1 MGNGNRYD
9 DPRQS
14 DQSQQTRD
22 GRQVQGT
29 DRMQNEVYGNQGRD
43 RISQSQQMV
52 AQELN
57 GVLSH
62 LQNAEMTF
70 EQRGVR
76 AATGEYTAAIRA
88 ADSID
93 QQAVARE
100 RDNVRQMLQS
110 QNLDAQTRRA
120 LVQEDADL
128 HTLQR
133 APGFARANFALLMI
147 RNGDQYY
154 GTQLLLEAQ
163 QKDPEM
169 NQDPNFQR
177 HLKNA
182 IDAAPRAQQ
191 QQGGYDQ
198 QQQYQQPYD
207 QQRQQQQ
214 QPYDQRQQQQQ
225 PGDTQ
230 RQQVPQGD
238 QTQQQNQRVS
248 PLDAQNRSPVEAVQQ
263 MFSTVT
269 GPGTMS
275 PEVKQGF
282 QQAIA
287 AADAGQSPRMQ
298 ALMQAEAQAAQT
310 LRPLA
315 DQALVQ
321 KVTAQDQAAQ
331 TLIQQMT
338 PDKQQAAFQLYNAL
352 DKASTPQ
359 ERQQIQQQL
368 VALNPGLQQILQNR
382 DQIMGAQNIQA
393 LMNFMQIENALQA
406 EKNQQAITRFTYGMA
421 LAKNG
426 DNEEAKKYIGD
437 AIKLNNSTDPELKA
451 FWQRTAASMGV
462 PMDNTAPQTTTDQT
476 GRPTQQQGD
485 QVPAGTAA
493 AALQA
498 VEQKFQQVVAQKGD
512 VKAAYQQ
519 LAPEFQAAQ
528 QKADAEFTAL
538 VQQTTARDQQLQA
551 AIDAKLTPQVKAQL
565 QQLGAQ
571 IDAEKAKL
579 TPDAVALYNRYQDPS
594 TSDADRQA
602 IHAQLAQK
610 APNLAKLGD
619 QLEQTVGKDT
629 MMNIM
634 TLAADHA
641 KMQGALMG
649 RFLTRYYMA
658 DAAATAGD
666 TQNAQAQLGA
676 AFQTVPPEFQQAFA
690 QKPDVQTLAQK
701 VGIDLTKLPAPPDA
715 ILAQAGGAT
724 PTDQRTQQP
733 GTTGDRTQQ
742 PGATTDQSGNIAG
755 LNPENQGLRP
765 DQIMAKAQQA
775 LQQGGMTEATKKQ
788 FQDAI
793 KSADALYGPQ
803 DKQMTDQL
811 IQVLQ
816 TGKKADGSALTPQER
831 VQAHQLVQQEFSR
844 ATLGMQYRMAYGSV
858 LNQNKQYASAEA
870 VFKENVAVADKLP
883 LAAFQAELTQ
893 LGKDS
898 QNPQID
904 RASQADLFTMM
915 QSIQGSGTSKDDGL
929 LYMPI
934 TTRKQAALFYV
945 AGADGSGNGLVKPEQ
960 AAAMIDQATAKEKE
974 LYGVTD
980 DKLKTFD
987 PTLANMAKGVVP
999 LLPENIRKQKQNAD
1013 SFWSNAMV
1021 DGGTAAVVL
1030 TLAGLTASIVTKNP
1044 KIFGMLV
1051 EGEGAAAKLSLTGY
1065 AAIGTGALGLDIA
1078 GRHYIHQGL
1087 TGENE
1092 SWGNSA
1098 IHGIAGLGAV
1108 GAIMGT
1114 RSAAAN
1120 FLFKGAGA
1128 EGALT
1133 RFATNEAKMV
1143 TAADGTI
1150 TAVSRTAGQ
1159 ELTSTK
1165 TVGEFFTQ
1173 FSQGGREMTAAQK
1186 ALMTSTEPII
1196 GAGGVINADA
1206 VAAMQGMSRAQL
1218 TGLTQTFM
1226 KETGETAAKWYTPSG
1241 IAQRAGG
1248 LNPFSSLDLASASSG
1263 QLGMRSFYSGY
1274 TTALAGTGTY
1284 GSIAAMDRGVDPVT
1298 GKQMSYGESF
1308 MKTNFGSMSQNVFT
1322 EALMIGM
1329 MPIMKDGAMAKTV
1342 FQEGAGLKGNAWNAI
1357 KSPWSATSFGS
1368 MGTDALTSARYARTG
1383 MQAGQMA
1390 FVTTFPSLFNL
1401 NPAMKAYGGWQQS
1414 KAYGNQLDAMAK
1426 PITDQAAPTAAPVDQ
1441 QILNQQQRPAGQ
1453 TDAPVTP
1460 VQDNGQ
1466 PIQDQPVDQ
1475 NQQQQTGNLTQGTPG
1490 LGG

>member
-1 MGNGNRYD
+1 
-9 DPRQS
+9 
-14 DQSQQTRD
+14 
-22 GRQVQGT
+22 
-29 DRMQNEVYGNQGRD
+29 MQNEVYGNQGRD
-43 RISQSQQMV
+43 RISQTQQMV

-191 QQGGYDQ
+191 QQGYDQ
-198 QQQYQQPYD
+198 QQQQQVPYD
-207 QQRQQQQ
+207 QRQQQQ
-214 QPYDQRQQQQQ
+214 VPYDQRQQQQQ

-263 MFSTVT
+263 MFGTVT

-298 ALMQAEAQAAQT
+298 ALMQAEAQAAQAV
-310 LRPLA
+310 RPLA

-352 DKASTPQ
+352 DKSSTPA

-393 LMNFMQIENALQA
+393 LMNFMQVENALQA

-476 GRPTQQQGD
+476 GRQQQPQGD
-485 QVPAGTAA
+485 QIPAGTAA

-519 LAPEFQAAQ
+519 LTPEFVAAQ

-538 VQQTTARDQQLQA
+538 VQQTQARDQQLQA

-565 QQLGAQ
+565 QQLSQQ

-579 TPDAVALYNRYQDPS
+579 TPDAIALYNKYQDPS
-594 TSDADRQA
+594 TSEADRQA
-602 IHAQLAQK
+602 IHAQLGQK
-610 APNLAKLGD
+610 APNLVKLGD

-634 TLAADHA
+634 TLAADHQ
-641 KMQGALMG
+641 KLQGALMG
-649 RFLTRYYMA
+649 RFLTRYYLA
-658 DAAATAGD
+658 DTAATAGD
-666 TQNAQAQLGA
+666 MQNAQAQLGA
-676 AFQTVPPEFQQAFA
+676 AFQTVPQEFQQAFA
-690 QKPDVQTLAQK
+690 QKPDVQALAQK

-715 ILAQAGGAT
+715 VLAQAGGAAA
-724 PTDQRTQQP
+724 PTDGRTQQP
-733 GTTGDRTQQ
+733 GQTGDRTQQ

-816 TGKKADGSALTPQER
+816 TGKKADGSALSPQER

-883 LAAFQAELTQ
+883 LASFQAELTQ

-987 PTLANMAKGVVP
+987 PTLANMAKGIVP

-1044 KIFGMLV
+1044 RIFGMLV

-1065 AAIGTGALGLDIA
+1065 AAIGTAGLGLDIA
-1078 GRHYIHQGL
+1078 GRHYVHQAL

-1098 IHGIAGLGAV
+1098 IHGVAGLGAV

-1114 RSAAAN
+1114 RSAAAK
-1120 FLFKGAGA
+1120 FLFRGATPEAAAGRMLTETGLTGEAATGKFVSTLTQRGVTLTPELKAMEGSLTPVMVDGALNPQLAAELGRLSPASLARITGESITTA
-1128 EGALT
+1128 EGA
-1133 RFATNEAKMV
+1133 
-1143 TAADGTI
+1143 AAG
-1150 TAVSRTAGQ
+1150 
-1159 ELTSTK
+1159 
-1165 TVGEFFTQ
+1165 
-1173 FSQGGREMTAAQK
+1173 
-1186 ALMTSTEPII
+1186 
-1196 GAGGVINADA
+1196 
-1206 VAAMQGMSRAQL
+1206 
-1218 TGLTQTFM
+1218 
-1226 KETGETAAKWYTPSG
+1226 AKWYTPSG
-1241 IAQRAGG
+1241 FASRVAGA
-1248 LNPFSSLDLASASSG
+1248 NPFSTLDMANVTAG
-1263 QLGMRSFYSGY
+1263 KLGMRSFYSGY

-1298 GKQMSYGESF
+1298 GKQMSYAESF
-1308 MKTNFGSMSQNVFT
+1308 MKTNFNSMEQNVFT

-1329 MPIMKDGAMAKTV
+1329 MPVMKDGAIAKSV
-1342 FQEGAGLKGNAWNAI
+1342 FQEGAGLKSNAWNAI
-1357 KSPWSATSFGS
+1357 KSPWSATTFGS

-1383 MQAGQMA
+1383 LQAGQMA

-1401 NPAMKAYGGWQQS
+1401 SPAMKAYGGWQQS

-1426 PITDQAAPTAAPVDQ
+1426 PITDQAAPTAAPVDS
-1441 QILNQQQRPAGQ
+1441 QILNQQTRPAGQ

-1466 PIQDQPVDQ
+1466 PIQDQPVD

>member
-1 MGNGNRYD
+1 MGSNRYE
-9 DPRQS
+9 DPRNQT

-100 RDNVRQMLQS
+100 RDNVRQMLQG

-182 IDAAPRAQQ
+182 IDSAPRGQQ
-191 QQGGYDQ
+191 QQGGDQ
-198 QQQYQQPYD
+198 T
-207 QQRQQQQ
+207 QQQQ
-214 QPYDQRQQQQQ
+214 QPIDQRQQQQQ
-225 PGDTQ
+225 TRPGDTQ
-230 RQQVPQGD
+230 QQQVPQGD
-238 QTQQQNQRVS
+238 QSQQQQQRVS
-248 PLDAQNRSPVEAVQQ
+248 PLDAQGRTPVESVQQ

-269 GPGTMS
+269 GPRTMT

-287 AADAGQSPRMQ
+287 AADAGQSPKMQ
-298 ALMQAEAQAAQT
+298 SLLQAEAQAAQAV
-310 LRPLA
+310 RPLA

-331 TLIQQMT
+331 TLIKQMT
-338 PDKQQAAFQLYNAL
+338 PEKQQAAFQLYNAM

-393 LMNFMQIENALQA
+393 LMNYMTVENAVQA

-426 DNEEAKKYIGD
+426 DSEEAKKYIGD
-437 AIKLNNSTDPELKA
+437 AVKLNNSTDPELKA

-462 PMDNTAPQTTTDQT
+462 PLDNTAPQTTTDNTQ
-476 GRPTQQQGD
+476 RPPQQQGD

-519 LAPEFQAAQ
+519 LTPEFQAAQ

-565 QQLGAQ
+565 QQIGTQ

-579 TPDAVALYNRYQDPS
+579 TPDAIALYNKYQDPS
-594 TSDADRQA
+594 TTDADRQT
-602 IHAQLAQK
+602 IHAQLEQK
-610 APNLAKLGD
+610 APNLTKLGD
-619 QLEQTVGKDT
+619 QLEQAVGKET
-629 MMNIM
+629 LMNIT
-634 TLAADHA
+634 TLAADHS

-649 RFLTRYYMA
+649 RFLTRYYLA

-676 AFQTVPPEFQQAFA
+676 AFQTVPPEFQQAFS
-690 QKPDVQTLAQK
+690 QKPDVQALAQK

-715 ILAQAGGAT
+715 VLAQAGGAPT
-724 PTDQRTQQP
+724 TDQSQRRPGAPTDQ
-733 GTTGDRTQQ
+733 TQQ
-742 PGATTDQSGNIAG
+742 PGATTDQTGNIAG

-811 IQVLQ
+811 ISVLQ
-816 TGKKADGSALTPQER
+816 SGKKADGSALSPQER

-844 ATLGMQYRMAYGSV
+844 ATLGMQYRMSYGSV

-870 VFKENVAVADKLP
+870 VFKDNVAIADKLP
-883 LAAFQAELTQ
+883 LASFQAELTQ

-934 TTRKQAALFYV
+934 TIRKQAALFYV

-960 AAAMIDQATAKEKE
+960 AAAMIDQATAKEKQ
-974 LYGVTD
+974 LYNVTD
-980 DKLKTFD
+980 DKLKAFD
-987 PTLANMAKGVVP
+987 PTLANMAQGIIP

-1013 SFWSNAMV
+1013 SFWSNALV
-1021 DGGTAAVVL
+1021 DGGTAAVVI

-1044 KIFGMLV
+1044 RIFGMLV
-1051 EGEGAAAKLSLTGY
+1051 EGEGAAAKLSMTGY
-1065 AAIGTGALGLDIA
+1065 AAIGAGGLALDVA
-1078 GRHYIHQGL
+1078 GRHYTHQLL

-1092 SWGNSA
+1092 GWDKSA
-1098 IHGIAGLGAV
+1098 IHGVAGLGAV
-1108 GAIMGT
+1108 AAIMGT
-1114 RSAAAN
+1114 RSVASK
-1120 FLFKGAGA
+1120 FLFGGANA

-1133 RFATNEAKMV
+1133 RFATADAKMA
-1143 TAADGTI
+1143 TAADGSIIATSRVAGAELSS
-1150 TAVSRTAGQ
+1150 TA
-1159 ELTSTK
+1159 
-1165 TVGEFFTQ
+1165 TVGDFFTN
-1173 FSQGGREMTAAQK
+1173 MAKNNTALTEAQRT
-1186 ALMTSTEPII
+1186 LMTSTAPII
-1196 GAGGVINADA
+1196 GEGGAINAEA
-1206 VAAMQGMSRAQL
+1206 VAAMKNLSPAQL
-1218 TGLTQTFM
+1218 STLTKGFM
-1226 KETGETAAKWYTPSG
+1226 QETGQAATKWYSPSG
-1241 IAQRAGG
+1241 FASKVGG
-1248 LNPFSSLDLASASSG
+1248 ANPFSSLDLATASG
-1263 QLGMRSFYSGY
+1263 GKLAMRSFYSGY
-1274 TTALAGTGTY
+1274 STAFAGLGTY
-1284 GSIAAMDRGVDPVT
+1284 SSVSAMDREIDPAT
-1298 GKQMSYGESF
+1298 GKERSF
-1308 MKTNFGSMSQNVFT
+1308 ADQFIKNNYRSMNENTFVD
-1322 EALMIGM
+1322 ALVLGM
-1329 MPIMKDGAMAKTV
+1329 MPAMKDGALAKSV
-1342 FQEGAGLKGNAWNAI
+1342 FQEGAGLKSNAWSAI
-1357 KSPWSATSFGS
+1357 KSPWSATTFGS
-1368 MGTDALTSARYARTG
+1368 MGTDALSSAKYARTG

-1390 FVTTFPSLFNL
+1390 IVTTFPSFFNVG
-1401 NPAMKAYGGWQQS
+1401 AGMKVYGGWQQS
-1414 KAYGNQLDAMAK
+1414 NAYGKQLDAMGK
-1426 PITDQAAPTAAPVDQ
+1426 PIQDQAAPTAAPTDT
-1441 QILNQQQRPAGQ
+1441 QILNQKPAGQ
-1453 TDAPVTP
+1453 TDAPATTTP
-1460 VQDNGQ
+1460 QDNGQ
-1466 PIQDQPVDQ
+1466 PIKDQPVP
-1475 NQQQQTGNLTQGTPG
+1475 NQQQQQGQTGDLTQGTTG